1 MTITFQFTFKEYY
14 ETVLRASVGTRLLM
28 IIGVGGL
35 VLLAVA
41 ALFFGIVGWPKWF
54 VFDWTFFLVPVVIL
68 MFWAGI
74 IPLQAWLNWKR
85 NAPLRGELTYDF
97 QPEGVQV
104 VTTTSNSFMKWEAFI
119 KSKETPNLFLLFLT
133 KQMCH
138 MVPKR
143 AFASE
148 ADLESLRVLL
158 SEKIGKR

>member
-35 VLLAVA
+35 CVLAVT

-68 MFWAGI
+68 VFWAGI

-85 NAPLRGELTYDF
+85 NAPLRSELTYDF
-97 QPEGVQV
+97 QPEGVHI
-104 VTTTSNSFMKWEAFI
+104 VTTTSNAFMKWEAFI
-119 KSKETPNLFLLFLT
+119 KSKETPNLFLFFIT

-158 SEKIGKR
+158 NEKIGKR